1 MPLSVGNSVLLY
13 NARIPPQP
21 NHMPHDSI
29 INVRNITETSKTVN
43 VGSSTNSEIL
53 IDTPADE
60 YFISSSWTLNVILP
74 SLDEYC
80 TNIMIGLTQSTRS
93 WPTGTSCT
101 INFYQN
107 GKNGKIVATTLFTGH
122 AKQFHK
128 FIISSDSQHQISI
141 HKQEYTALTMIDQ
154 D

>member
-1 MPLSVGNSVLLY
+1 MPYSEGNSVLLY

-74 SLDEYC
+74 SRYEYC

-107 GKNGKIVATTLFTGH
+107 GKIAATTLFTGH

>member
-1 MPLSVGNSVLLY
+1 M
-13 NARIPPQP
+13 
-21 NHMPHDSI
+21 DS
-29 INVRNITETSKTVN
+29 
-43 VGSSTNSEIL
+43 
-53 IDTPADE
+53 
-60 YFISSSWTLNVILP
+60 NVILP

-93 WPTGTSCT
+93 WPAGTSCT
-101 INFYQN
+101 INFYQH
-107 GKNGKIVATTLFTGH
+107 GKIVATTLFTGH

-128 FIISSDSQHQISI
+128 FIISAVQHQISI